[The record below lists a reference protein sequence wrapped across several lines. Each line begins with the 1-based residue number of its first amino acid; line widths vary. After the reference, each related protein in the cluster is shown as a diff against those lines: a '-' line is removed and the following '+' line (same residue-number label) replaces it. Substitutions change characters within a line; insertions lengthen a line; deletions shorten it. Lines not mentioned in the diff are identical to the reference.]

1 MPVPVSRPVSEGS
14 RLRTGVA
21 PVAGGQAAYLSV
33 GGGGVPVLLLHGF
46 AGDRLTWQFNL
57 SALSSRRRAIAVDLP
72 GHGGSTADVGS
83 GRVAD
88 FAPWL
93 VEFLDGLELPRVHVV
108 GHSMGGY
115 VARELAGLAPGRVA
129 SLTLLSSAGLGT
141 PFDLGFLR
149 RVIAPADVAEGCAC
163 AERLFAGPSPLIPR
177 FGEVL
182 HAQGADP
189 VRRAGLERIIEMS
202 FAAHADGGGPP
213 VDWSAYAMPI
223 QVLWGRDDR
232 IIPLPPPD
240 RLPPAAPFRVFDNAG
255 HLPHIEAAS
264 PVTAAIRS
272 FLDGCDEDHPGRSP
286 RAPHPLS

>member
-1 MPVPVSRPVSEGS
+1 VPVSRPVSEGS
-14 RLRTGVA
+14 RLRAGVA
-21 PVAGGQAAYLSV
+21 TVAGGPAAYLSV
-33 GGGGVPVLLLHGF
+33 GSGGVPVLLLHGF

-72 GHGGSTADVGS
+72 GHGGSTPDVGS

-93 VEFLDGLELPRVHVV
+93 VEFLDRLELPLVHLV

-115 VARELAGLAPGRVA
+115 VARELAGVAPNRVA

-149 RVIAPADVAEGCAC
+149 RAIAPADVAEGRAC

-189 VRRAGLERIIEMS
+189 VRRAGLERIIEVS
-202 FAAHADGGGPP
+202 FAAHADGGPP
-213 VDWSAYAMPI
+213 VDWSAYPMPVH
-223 QVLWGRDDR
+223 VLWGRDDG
-232 IIPLPPPD
+232 IIPLPPSD
-240 RLPPAAPFRVFDNAG
+240 RLPQSAPFRIFDNAG

-264 PVTAAIRS
+264 PVTAAIRA
-272 FLDGCDEDHPGRSP
+272 FLDGCDDSRVV
-286 RAPHPLS
+286 PHSVEPTRP

>member
-1 MPVPVSRPVSEGS
+1 MPRPVSEGS
-14 RLRTGVA
+14 RLRAGVA
-21 PVAGGQAAYLSV
+21 SVDGGPAAYLSV
-33 GGGGVPVLLLHGF
+33 GSGGTPVLLLHGF

-57 SALSSRRRAIAVDLP
+57 SALSARRRAIAVDLP
-72 GHGGSTADVGS
+72 GHGGSTPDVGS
-83 GRVAD
+83 GRVTD

-93 VEFLDGLELPRVHVV
+93 VGFLDALELQRVHLV

-115 VARELAGLAPGRVA
+115 VARELARLAPERVV
-129 SLTLLSSAGLGT
+129 SLTLLASAGLGT

-149 RVIAPADVAEGCAC
+149 RAIAPADVAEGRAC

-189 VRRAGLERIIEMS
+189 VRRAALERIIAVS
-202 FAAHADGGGPP
+202 FDPHAAGGPP
-213 VDWSAYAMPI
+213 VDWGDYRLPI

-240 RLPPAAPFRVFDNAG
+240 RLPPGAPFRIFDNAG

-264 PVTAAIRS
+264 PVTAAIRT
-272 FLDGCDEDHPGRSP
+272 FLDGCDDALQPSE
-286 RAPHPLS
+286 